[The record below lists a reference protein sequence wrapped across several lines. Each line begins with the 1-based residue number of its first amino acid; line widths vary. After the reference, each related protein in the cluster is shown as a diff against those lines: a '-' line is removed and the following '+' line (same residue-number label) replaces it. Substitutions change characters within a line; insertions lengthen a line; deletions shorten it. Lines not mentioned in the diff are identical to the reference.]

1 MKKHILQPNDFLT
14 IPITAY
20 YSLDFHRFGKP
31 DNPDFLNI
39 IKNDFRNKSPD
50 ELYLAM
56 AEVVGNSI
64 LGINDIITDNN
75 IDLVCIVPR
84 SKSLSSYKPE
94 QLYFTSAIDFV
105 TNLIIEHNSL
115 DKEIH
120 GINDTII
127 RHTNTKT
134 THFHNKPE
142 YGGDGDL
149 PYPGITK
156 NTCNISDKVKN
167 KKILLIDDI
176 YTKTINIDED
186 CIQALLDN
194 GAKSVILY
202 TVAKTISKF

>member
-1 MKKHILQPNDFLT
+1 MKKHILQPNDFLKT
-14 IPITAY
+14 PITAY
-20 YSLDFHRFGKP
+20 YSLDFHGFGKP

-39 IKNDFRNKSPD
+39 IKNDFCKRSLD
-50 ELYLAM
+50 ELYVAM
-56 AEVVGNSI
+56 LEVAGNSI
-64 LGINDIITDNN
+64 LKINDIITDNN

-94 QLYFTSAIDFV
+94 QLFFKLTIDFV

-115 DKEIH
+115 DKEMH

-176 YTKTINIDED
+176 YTKTVNIDED
-186 CIQALLDN
+186 CIQALLDK

-202 TVAKTISKF
+202 TVAKTVDKY